1 MKLREAI
8 NQMIMEE
15 RFIAEANNVTVDMF
29 IGIPMK
35 NKSEDLI
42 NAVDILTINMV
53 RNDLINKVVNLTI
66 NIRNENNLI
75 GCVANMTRNDV
86 VNYINKADLSYL
98 QFQFVDSPPGI
109 TRQSLLISRMIGI
122 RHEEIP
128 CVDSS
133 DRIMY
138 WQNQSNGIDHK
149 Y

>member
-15 RFIAEANNVTVDMF
+15 RFTAEANNVTVDMF

-109 TRQSLLISRMIGI
+109 THQS
-122 RHEEIP
+122 
-128 CVDSS
+128 
-133 DRIMY
+133 
-138 WQNQSNGIDHK
+138 
-149 Y
+149 